1 VSNSVGRGQSGHLKM
16 TPLPSQTMAFGSLA
30 RAPVSA
36 QTLYFQTHAT
46 RMLLKRIIAFSEKR
60 FYTFGVMST
69 FLSRT
74 EVIQ

>member
-1 VSNSVGRGQSGHLKM
+1 MGFA
-16 TPLPSQTMAFGSLA
+16 PLA

-36 QTLYFQTHAT
+36 QTLYFQAHAK
-46 RMLLKRIIAFSEKR
+46 RMLQKRIIAFSEKR